1 MRKENLLKVFIL
13 LINLIVAIRL
23 FDIGILKHE
32 HYKNESNSILNNYV
46 YGASAPRGRILDA
59 KGRVL
64 VDNKGI
70 KVLSFKK
77 NSKSDIKFLCE
88 SLAEILDL
96 KSISLTDTDKK
107 KYYYFLHKKDI
118 DSILDKNILEKYKM
132 KQISDRE
139 LEEYKFTFIKD
150 EELKNINEKECY
162 LYKQMISGYSFG
174 EKIIKTDI
182 TEEELVKINAL
193 NSNDLKVTLK
203 WIRNYNYDTVLNQI
217 FGSIG
222 AIEEDDVNDYLSKGY
237 SLDDTVGVS
246 FLEKFYEEYLTGEKA
261 VYQVINGNLELVEP
275 EKRGLDLV
283 LGIDINTQL
292 EIESILKKEIENA
305 KKYPSSKYYNG
316 SYVIV
321 SDPNN
326 GLLRAIA
333 GYDVNNNYSSDVV
346 GTFTKSFTVG
356 SVVKGASQSVAFI
369 NGAIDK
375 DKKILDSC
383 VKLKNMPSKCSWTKL
398 GLIDDIDAIA
408 QSSNYYQFINAI
420 KVSGQTYSYNMNFK
434 PTMDDFSKYRN
445 VFNSY
450 GLGSLSGIDLY
461 EEKYG
466 IVGSRISGDLLL
478 NYVIG
483 QYDTYT
489 PLMLSSYINTLAN
502 DGIRN
507 KIRIVDYAIDGEG
520 NRVELNDPQELN
532 EVGISKDDLK
542 RVQAGLR
549 KVIASGTA
557 SSYVDK
563 SINAAGKTGTSETF
577 YNGIPTTSRNF
588 IMYAP
593 YDDPLYSLVIVSP
606 NLAYSNS
613 TNNYKYPIN
622 SRLSR
627 EISNILFEK

>member
-13 LINLIVAIRL
+13 FINLIVAIRL

-32 HYKNESNSILNNYV
+32 YYKNESNSILNNYV

-77 NSKSDIKFLCE
+77 NNKSNIKFLCE

-107 KYYYFLHKKDI
+107 KYYYFLYKKDI
-118 DSILDKNILEKYKM
+118 DSILDKNILEKYRM
-132 KQISDRE
+132 KQIDEVE

-150 EELKNINEKECY
+150 EDLKNINEKECY
-162 LYKQMISGYSFG
+162 LYKQMISGYSFS
-174 EKIIKTDI
+174 EKTIKTDI

-193 NSNDLKVTLK
+193 NSSDLTVTLK

-292 EIESILKKEIENA
+292 EIENALKKEIENA

-316 SYVIV
+316 SYVVV

-434 PTMDDFSKYRN
+434 PTMDDFSKYRS

-557 SSYVDK
+557 SNYVDK
-563 SINAAGKTGTSETF
+563 SIKAAGKTGTSETF
-577 YNGIPTTSRNF
+577 YNSIPTTSRNF

>member
-13 LINLIVAIRL
+13 FINLIVAIRL

-32 HYKNESNSILNNYV
+32 YYKNESNSILNNYV

-77 NSKSDIKFLCE
+77 NNKSNIKFLCE

-118 DSILDKNILEKYKM
+118 DSILDKNILEKYRM
-132 KQISDRE
+132 KQIDEVE

-150 EELKNINEKECY
+150 EDLKNINEKECY
-162 LYKQMISGYSFG
+162 LYKQMISGYSFS
-174 EKIIKTDI
+174 EKTIKTDI

-193 NSNDLKVTLK
+193 NSSDLTVTLK

-292 EIESILKKEIENA
+292 EIENALKKEIENA

-316 SYVIV
+316 SYVVV

-434 PTMDDFSKYRN
+434 PTMDDFSKYRS

-502 DGIRN
+502 DGVRN

-542 RVQAGLR
+542 RVQAGFR

-557 SSYVDK
+557 SSYVDN

-593 YDDPLYSLVIVSP
+593 YDNPLYSLVIVSP

>member
-1 MRKENLLKVFIL
+1 
-13 LINLIVAIRL
+13 
-23 FDIGILKHE
+23 
-32 HYKNESNSILNNYV
+32 
-46 YGASAPRGRILDA
+46 
-59 KGRVL
+59 
-64 VDNKGI
+64 
-70 KVLSFKK
+70 
-77 NSKSDIKFLCE
+77 
-88 SLAEILDL
+88 
-96 KSISLTDTDKK
+96 
-107 KYYYFLHKKDI
+107 
-118 DSILDKNILEKYKM
+118 
-132 KQISDRE
+132 
-139 LEEYKFTFIKD
+139 
-150 EELKNINEKECY
+150 
-162 LYKQMISGYSFG
+162 
-174 EKIIKTDI
+174 
-182 TEEELVKINAL
+182 
-193 NSNDLKVTLK
+193 
-203 WIRNYNYDTVLNQI
+203 
-217 FGSIG
+217 
-222 AIEEDDVNDYLSKGY
+222 
-237 SLDDTVGVS
+237 
-246 FLEKFYEEYLTGEKA
+246 
-261 VYQVINGNLELVEP
+261 
-275 EKRGLDLV
+275 
-283 LGIDINTQL
+283 
-292 EIESILKKEIENA
+292 
-305 KKYPSSKYYNG
+305 
-316 SYVIV
+316 
-321 SDPNN
+321 
-326 GLLRAIA
+326 
-333 GYDVNNNYSSDVV
+333 
-346 GTFTKSFTVG
+346 
-356 SVVKGASQSVAFI
+356 
-369 NGAIDK
+369 
-375 DKKILDSC
+375 
-383 VKLKNMPSKCSWTKL
+383 MPSKCSWTKL

-557 SSYVDK
+557 SNYVDK
-563 SINAAGKTGTSETF
+563 SIKAAGKTGTSETF
-577 YNGIPTTSRNF
+577 YNSIPTTSRNF

>member
-1 MRKENLLKVFIL
+1 MVRSSKIHRQCKGNGK
-13 LINLIVAIRL
+13 RL
-23 FDIGILKHE
+23 
-32 HYKNESNSILNNYV
+32 Y
-46 YGASAPRGRILDA
+46 P
-59 KGRVL
+59 
-64 VDNKGI
+64 
-70 KVLSFKK
+70 
-77 NSKSDIKFLCE
+77 
-88 SLAEILDL
+88 
-96 KSISLTDTDKK
+96 
-107 KYYYFLHKKDI
+107 
-118 DSILDKNILEKYKM
+118 
-132 KQISDRE
+132 
-139 LEEYKFTFIKD
+139 
-150 EELKNINEKECY
+150 
-162 LYKQMISGYSFG
+162 YSFG

-557 SSYVDK
+557 SNYVDK
-563 SINAAGKTGTSETF
+563 SIKAAGKTGTSETF
-577 YNGIPTTSRNF
+577 YNSIPTTSRNF

>member
-1 MRKENLLKVFIL
+1 
-13 LINLIVAIRL
+13 
-23 FDIGILKHE
+23 
-32 HYKNESNSILNNYV
+32 
-46 YGASAPRGRILDA
+46 
-59 KGRVL
+59 
-64 VDNKGI
+64 
-70 KVLSFKK
+70 
-77 NSKSDIKFLCE
+77 
-88 SLAEILDL
+88 
-96 KSISLTDTDKK
+96 
-107 KYYYFLHKKDI
+107 
-118 DSILDKNILEKYKM
+118 M
-132 KQISDRE
+132 KQIDEVE

-150 EELKNINEKECY
+150 EDLKNINEKECY
-162 LYKQMISGYSFG
+162 LYKQMISGYSFS
-174 EKIIKTDI
+174 EKTIKTDI

-193 NSNDLKVTLK
+193 NSSDLTVTLK

-292 EIESILKKEIENA
+292 EIENALKKEIENA

-316 SYVIV
+316 SYVVV

-434 PTMDDFSKYRN
+434 PTMDDFSKYRS

-502 DGIRN
+502 DGVRN

-542 RVQAGLR
+542 RVQAGFR

-557 SSYVDK
+557 SSYVDN

-593 YDDPLYSLVIVSP
+593 YDNPLYSLVIVSP

>member
-13 LINLIVAIRL
+13 FINLIVAIRL

-32 HYKNESNSILNNYV
+32 YYKNESNSILNNYV

-77 NSKSDIKFLCE
+77 NNKSNIKFLCE

-107 KYYYFLHKKDI
+107 KYYYFLYKKDI
-118 DSILDKNILEKYKM
+118 DSILDKNILEKYRM
-132 KQISDRE
+132 KQIDEVE

-150 EELKNINEKECY
+150 EDLKNINEKECY
-162 LYKQMISGYSFG
+162 LYKQMISGYSFS
-174 EKIIKTDI
+174 EKTIKTDI

-193 NSNDLKVTLK
+193 NSSDLTVTLK

-292 EIESILKKEIENA
+292 EIEKALKKEIENA

-316 SYVIV
+316 SYVVV

-434 PTMDDFSKYRN
+434 PTMDDFSKYRS

-502 DGIRN
+502 DGVRN

-542 RVQAGLR
+542 RVQAGFR

-557 SSYVDK
+557 SSYVDN

-593 YDDPLYSLVIVSP
+593 YDNPLYSLVIVSP